1 MPPVLACA
9 PGSRMLNAI
18 AFRGLPPV
26 AALRPRVRPRVGS
39 RGSRGGPS
47 ILTRSG
53 DGGALW
59 HA

>member
-26 AALRPRVRPRVGS
+26 AALRPRVGS